1 MKRLSIEDMA
11 SFCMRKGI
19 VYPSGDIY
27 GGEKGFFDLGPYGT
41 ELKRN
46 ISESWWSTFVRG
58 RSDVVGVD
66 GSIITNPAV
75 WKASGHVDGFIDLI
89 LKSEDG
95 STKVRADHYLEDELG
110 GDYDGVTADTVDRLV
125 EEHELKAPNG
135 EEWKPCTTFNL
146 MFETHSGP
154 YQKKGSKTYLRP
166 ETAQLIFTNFK
177 YAKQNGRMKLP
188 FGIAQEGKAFR
199 NEISPRNFLFRTREF
214 SQLEL
219 EYFVNPHD
227 EPPFKQSDF
236 DVIIHSQTVEEQRDD
251 KEGEERNIQG
261 FVEDEKMNTSQA
273 YFLARTIKWFE
284 ELGVDT
290 SRIRIREQL
299 PSELAHYSSSCWDIE
314 YDFPFGWSEVMGCA
328 DRGNHDLKSHQ
339 EQSGK
344 KLSVYDQDKKEHVIP
359 EVAAEPSLG
368 VERALL
374 VFLYDA
380 LYDDDRGN
388 DTLGLHPDLSPYT
401 VSVFPLVKKEEEIV
415 SMAKSIV
422 SDLQSLVSVKYDE
435 RGSIGKRYAR
445 QDEIGTPF
453 CITVDFDSL
462 DDDAATIRF
471 RDSTEQERVS
481 IDDLPSKIAEEV
493 SNYNRRSSKS
503 DT

>member
-11 SFCMRKGI
+11 SFCMKKGI

-27 GGEKGFFDLGPYGT
+27 GGEKGFFDFGPYGA

-46 ISESWWSTFVRG
+46 LVSSWWSRFVRED
-58 RSDVVGVD
+58 SSVIGVE
-66 GSIITNPAV
+66 GSIVTNPDV

-89 LKSEDG
+89 LESEDG
-95 STKVRADHYLEDELG
+95 SVKMRADHFLEDELG
-110 GDYDGVTADTVDRLV
+110 GDFDGVSPKEVDDLV
-125 EEHELKAPNG
+125 DKHDLKAPNG
-135 EEWKPCTTFNL
+135 KEWKPCTTFNL

-154 YQKKGSKTYLRP
+154 YKNRGSKTYLRP

-219 EYFVNPHD
+219 EYFVNPHED
-227 EPPFKQSDF
+227 EPFGEESYDTAVLVK
-236 DVIIHSQTVEEQRDD
+236 TVEDQEQ
-251 KEGEERNIQG
+251 ENEE
-261 FVEDEKMNTSQA
+261 VEKSLKILVENEKMNTSQA
-273 YFLARTIKWFE
+273 YFISKTMKWFE

-290 SRIRIREQL
+290 SYMRVREQL

-314 YDFPFGWSEVMGCA
+314 YNFPFGWSEVMGCA
-328 DRGNHDLKSHQ
+328 DRGDHDLESHQ
-339 EQSGK
+339 EHSGT
-344 KLSVYDQDKKEHVIP
+344 KLSVYDQERKEHVTP
-359 EVAAEPSLG
+359 VVAAEPSLG

-380 LYDDDRGN
+380 LYNDDRGN
-388 DTLGLHPDLSPYT
+388 DVLGLHPSLSPYT
-401 VSVFPLVKKEEEIV
+401 VAVFPLVKKEEDIV
-415 SMAKSIV
+415 SIAKDIV
-422 SDLQSLVSVKYDE
+422 SDLQPMFPVRYDE

-445 QDEIGTPF
+445 QDEIGTAF
-453 CITVDFDSL
+453 CVTVDFDSV
-462 DDDAATIRF
+462 DDGEVTIRF
-471 RDSTEQERVS
+471 RDSTDQIRVPIEDVGS
-481 IDDLPSKIAEEV
+481 TISKRI
-493 SNYNRRSSKS
+493 SSYQRWSSKS
-503 DT
+503 DK